1 MEFQTI
7 YLRFTSPLHIGNHK
21 PEGYEK
27 SEIFL
32 RSDTLLAAVMQTWAL
47 IGNEEW
53 IKQYIQKPDFFISS
67 AFPFAAS
74 TSQTNHFFP
83 RPKMEWNIKD
93 YNSRLSKRIKKI
105 QWLDHSYFEKVIH
118 HNQFDLL
125 ANQTHLQGS
134 YLSTERVKP
143 VFEREIQDRV
153 AVARDGQSDA
163 RPFTM
168 ERLRFNEGAGLYFLV
183 KGEIDRLKTALEI
196 LQYEGIGTDRNVGNG
211 QFHFT
216 LGSIKINA
224 PSDTNQSTNL
234 GLYCPHSD
242 ELNAHPPISFGLLNR
257 GGWVTSSSGTGL
269 RKFSI
274 NMFQEGSVFNGGDTI
289 LGRHDIDLKPSP
301 LDHPVYR
308 SGRSLFIP
316 VKSSES

>member
-1 MEFQTI
+1 MKFDTI
-7 YLRFTSPLHIGNHK
+7 YLDFASPLHIGNHK

-27 SEIFL
+27 SEVFL

-47 IGNEEW
+47 IGKEEW
-53 IKQYIQKPDFFISS
+53 IDEYIGKPNFTISS
-67 AFPFAAS
+67 AFPFAS
-74 TSQTNHFFP
+74 VQNNVLHFFP
-83 RPKMEWNIKD
+83 RPNLEWNLKTYD
-93 YNSRLSKRIKKI
+93 SRLSKLIKKV
-105 QWLDHSYFEKVIH
+105 QWLDQDYFEKVIH
-118 HNQFDLL
+118 YHSFDLSF
-125 ANQTHLQGS
+125 NQTDLQGA
-134 YLSTERVKP
+134 YLASKKIGPTLQKEL
-143 VFEREIQDRV
+143 QDRV
-153 AVARDGQSDA
+153 AVPRERQTEAN
-163 RPFTM
+163 PFTM

-183 KGEIDRLKTALEI
+183 KGKIDRLKTALEI

-216 LGSIKINA
+216 LGAININV

-234 GLYCPHSD
+234 GLYCPSSD
-242 ELNAHPPISFGLLNR
+242 ELNTHPPISFGLLNR

-274 NMFQEGSVFNGGDTI
+274 NMFQEGSVFNGEATI

-301 LDHPVYR
+301 LNHPVYR